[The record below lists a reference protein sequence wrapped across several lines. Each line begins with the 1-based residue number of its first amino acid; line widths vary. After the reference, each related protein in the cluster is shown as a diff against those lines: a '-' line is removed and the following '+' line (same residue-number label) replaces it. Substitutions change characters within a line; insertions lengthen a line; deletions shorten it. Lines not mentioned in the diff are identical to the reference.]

1 MSSIRRNSGVY
12 RGIAWVSLVSFVFM
26 CALPPSASASEIVK
40 VQGGVS
46 VVLRTSQNIM
56 PTTVQVGDPI
66 DLIVANDVK
75 VKNKVVI
82 KAGAR
87 AVGTVSESSKANFLG
102 IPGKVRI
109 ELHSVEAVDE
119 TSISIRG
126 GKSVEGED
134 KMVLTIVLT
143 LICLPF
149 FLIKGGNA
157 VVASGGT
164 IDAVTV
170 GTSEVTVE

>member
-1 MSSIRRNSGVY
+1 MSQVMRNSVFNRGFAWFSLLAFVSMGVFPQN
-12 RGIAWVSLVSFVFM
+12 VSAADV
-26 CALPPSASASEIVK
+26 VK
-40 VQGGVS
+40 VQSGVS
-46 VVLRTSQNIM
+46 VMLRTTQNLM
-56 PTTVQVGDPI
+56 PTAVQVGDPV

-75 VKNKVVI
+75 VKDKVVI

-102 IPGKVRI
+102 IPGKLRI

-119 TSISIRG
+119 SSISIRG

-149 FLIKGGNA
+149 LLIKGGNA

-170 GTSEVTVE
+170 GSSEITVD